1 MKKEKE
7 VVENSQENEVI
18 KNKVKFSEKMALK
31 FKKLFIVDGLRT
43 FLIVAILFVSYIAIN
58 LFAKDYELPK
68 IDVTENK
75 IYTLTDASKKALENV
90 NQEVKIYAYGFE
102 EDGSFIDL
110 LKQYNETNEKITYE
124 VLTEES
130 NLEMVKKYDLSEGY
144 FVLIIQSGDSEKV
157 IDASNEFTSYDYTT
171 YQTVDTTEQVI
182 TNSVLG
188 LTQENK
194 PKIYLTQGH
203 QEYDTASIARLVA
216 QLQNEAFEVEFINL
230 ATLGAVPEDCD
241 ILAIISPAQ
250 DFMDVEVTA
259 VTNYINNGGKIFFS
273 MDVISE
279 TLSLTNLQKILDL
292 YGVSVENGYVFE
304 CSPNQFLSE
313 YNYIYMPQIS
323 ATSDITKDIYTDS
336 YLWLVFTGR
345 LNYKSDEE
353 LKSLNVE
360 KETLLS
366 STDES
371 LFITD
376 LSTDIGTAVENAT
389 AASTLKSSEIASS
402 LTKTIT
408 KDDGTELK
416 SQLIIVSSASFMSDF
431 VISELNQTYP
441 LSSIGSNMDFVMNAV
456 SNLAGK
462 DNILTIRKEYN
473 SSTYT
478 PTNLQHIIVIAI
490 IILVPVAII
499 IGGLLV
505 GFWRKRRK

>member
-1 MKKEKE
+1 M
-7 VVENSQENEVI
+7 S
-18 KNKVKFSEKMALK
+18 SL
-31 FKKLFIVDGLRT
+31 
-43 FLIVAILFVSYIAIN
+43 SY
-58 LFAKDYELPK
+58 
-68 IDVTENK
+68 
-75 IYTLTDASKKALENV
+75 S
-90 NQEVKIYAYGFE
+90 
-102 EDGSFIDL
+102 
-110 LKQYNETNEKITYE
+110 
-124 VLTEES
+124 
-130 NLEMVKKYDLSEGY
+130 
-144 FVLIIQSGDSEKV
+144 
-157 IDASNEFTSYDYTT
+157 
-171 YQTVDTTEQVI
+171 
-182 TNSVLG
+182 
-188 LTQENK
+188 
-194 PKIYLTQGH
+194 
-203 QEYDTASIARLVA
+203 
-216 QLQNEAFEVEFINL
+216 
-230 ATLGAVPEDCD
+230 
-241 ILAIISPAQ
+241 
-250 DFMDVEVTA
+250 
-259 VTNYINNGGKIFFS
+259 
-273 MDVISE
+273 
-279 TLSLTNLQKILDL
+279 
-292 YGVSVENGYVFE
+292 
-304 CSPNQFLSE
+304 
-313 YNYIYMPQIS
+313 
-323 ATSDITKDIYTDS
+323 
-336 YLWLVFTGR
+336 
-345 LNYKSDEE
+345 
-353 LKSLNVE
+353 